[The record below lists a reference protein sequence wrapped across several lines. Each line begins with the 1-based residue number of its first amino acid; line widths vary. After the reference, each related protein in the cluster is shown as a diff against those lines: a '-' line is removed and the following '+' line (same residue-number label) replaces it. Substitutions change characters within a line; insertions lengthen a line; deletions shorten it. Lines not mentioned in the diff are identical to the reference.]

1 MEFLTLVQLLVR
13 WYPAA
18 QRQMASHILFYIPMV
33 LVLTAHVYNE
43 IRQWIS
49 EDHVQYAQEPQAR
62 RFITMMTDVCCRS
75 FVSRSTDRRH
85 YLSR

>member
-18 QRQMASHILFYIPMV
+18 QRQMASRILFYIPMV

-43 IRQWIS
+43 IRQ
-49 EDHVQYAQEPQAR
+49 
-62 RFITMMTDVCCRS
+62 
-75 FVSRSTDRRH
+75 
-85 YLSR
+85 